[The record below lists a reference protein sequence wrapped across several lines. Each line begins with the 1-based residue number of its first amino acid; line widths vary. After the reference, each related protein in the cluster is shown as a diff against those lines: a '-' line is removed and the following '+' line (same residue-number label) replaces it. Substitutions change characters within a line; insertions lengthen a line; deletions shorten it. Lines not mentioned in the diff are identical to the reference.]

1 MLLHIGGVI
10 ATSIVWA
17 TTALISLML
26 TIARTFSVGIIEVCG
41 GEFFK
46 NKVDTSQAIRR
57 SWELVKHNYWKV
69 FASMILFFL
78 SVMALRTSLESLVS
92 LVTSILYLVLR
103 LLGGRIPF
111 MEFVLY
117 ISYQIQMPLFLLS
130 MAVIAPI
137 YTIMMTM
144 LYFNQ
149 RIKNE
154 GFDMR
159 IRLRE
164 IQIDNERKQASEFTT
179 FNGNFAK

>member
-1 MLLHIGGVI
+1 
-10 ATSIVWA
+10 
-17 TTALISLML
+17 
-26 TIARTFSVGIIEVCG
+26 
-41 GEFFK
+41 
-46 NKVDTSQAIRR
+46 
-57 SWELVKHNYWKV
+57 
-69 FASMILFFL
+69 
-78 SVMALRTSLESLVS
+78 MALRTSLESLVS